1 MANKNTV
8 SKFKKIAQDSTVL
21 CQLMSGREKVDTDDV
36 IGKKL
41 TITAFDFAPK
51 FDKNGQP
58 IVDESTGLVDQY
70 AVITFK
76 EMPDKYY
83 NCGVVFTK
91 VCKAWMDGYET
102 PAEASEDLAG
112 EGGVMVEFIA
122 TKTKAGNNLVSV
134 EII

>member
-1 MANKNTV
+1 MATNN
-8 SKFKKIAQDSTVL
+8 SKFRKIAQDSTVL
-21 CQLMSGREKVDTDDV
+21 CQLMSGREKLDTQDV

-83 NCGVVFTK
+83 NCGIVFTK
-91 VCKAWMDGYET
+91 VCKAWMDGYDT

>member
-1 MANKNTV
+1 MATKNNV

-21 CQLMSGREKVDTDDV
+21 CKLMSGREKIDTDDV

-51 FDKNGQP
+51 SDKNGQP

-83 NCGVVFTK
+83 NCGIVFTK

-122 TKTKAGNNLVSV
+122 TKTKGGNNLVSV